1 MTTEATTHDSR
12 EQNPQQEASAAEK
25 AMKQSAK
32 TQAESD
38 GNAPNGPNDGPE
50 LTVDTQP
57 PPSTAPADP
66 SVAKRGA

>member
-1 MTTEATTHDSR
+1 MSHPANSQDDVRSHDTQPS
-12 EQNPQQEASAAEK
+12 EK

-32 TQAESD
+32 TEAEAD

-50 LTVDTQP
+50 PTVDTQP

-66 SVAKRGA
+66 SVANRGA

>member
-1 MTTEATTHDSR
+1 MTQATLNESDRDPHRDD
-12 EQNPQQEASAAEK
+12 PAPASEK

-32 TQAESD
+32 TEAESD
-38 GNAPNGPNDGPE
+38 GNAPNGPNDGPA

-66 SVAKRGA
+66 SVAQRGA